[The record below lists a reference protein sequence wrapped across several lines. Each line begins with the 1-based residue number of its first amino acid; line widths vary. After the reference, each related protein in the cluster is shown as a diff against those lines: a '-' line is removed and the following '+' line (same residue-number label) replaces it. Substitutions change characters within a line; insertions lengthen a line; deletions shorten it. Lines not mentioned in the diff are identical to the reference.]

1 MRPLIQSLA
10 QIEHF
15 AHPSRLLPVVTT
27 GLVIGLLSIVQA
39 ASYSALIFSG
49 GLSAFVGHGIGLTLL
64 ATLISLAFIALLA
77 SLPGAIGGSQ
87 DVPAVIMAVAAAA
100 ITQQLSG
107 SAPPQEIF
115 VTVVVATGIT
125 TLATG
130 ACLFSLGHFRL
141 GGLVRFL
148 PYPVVGGMLAGTGWL
163 LTTGAIAMMTG
174 QPPGLQLLQADM
186 LSRWLPGVLFAVALL
201 WVFERSSKALLLPGM
216 VMAGTMLFHAVVF
229 GAGMSQAELSAQ
241 GWLLGP
247 FSDGGLWPQW
257 SWDDMAQV
265 HWRNIFSQAA
275 TLATVPVLSA
285 VALLLNA
292 TALEVSM
299 QRDADLNHELK
310 AAGIAN
316 LCAGSAGGLTGYHQL
331 GMSMI
336 NYRAGAS
343 SRLTALVAALV
354 CGFALFQGASLMT
367 LFPRM
372 VLGGVVLFLGL
383 SFLVEWVWK
392 AWFRLPK
399 TDYAVIILILLTT
412 ALLGFLEAVGVGLAA
427 AMVLFVVHY
436 SKVDVV
442 RLTSSGAAFRSRVM
456 RSPSQ
461 REALRLQGDA
471 ICVLQLQGYLFFGTA
486 GRLLAQVRSRLD
498 DPALPAL
505 RYVLLDFHRVTGV
518 DTTISLTFNKLRQL
532 MQPRQLTLV
541 VTEASAAVVAQLALA
556 GLRDG
561 VDCRL
566 FSNLDQGLE
575 WCESQLL
582 DEALPLQA
590 GLRAEPTV
598 REVLAELLPDLA
610 SADRLLTYL
619 QREELS
625 TGQWLMRQGDAPD
638 HLYLLA
644 SGQLTT
650 QRGHPAGTSL
660 ERLRLQT
667 QRGAQVTGEIGFYL
681 GQPRSAD
688 VIADVPSVVY
698 RLSANELRRME
709 QQDPALASV
718 LHQLIVRLLAG
729 RVMHL
734 TEVVDAL
741 QR

>member
-1 MRPLIQSLA
+1 MTPRA
-10 QIEHF
+10 QLLSRI
-15 AHPSRLLPVVTT
+15 AHAAQPSRLLPVATT
-27 GLVIGLLSIVQA
+27 GLVLGFLSIVQA
-39 ASYSALIFSG
+39 VSYSALIFSG
-49 GLSAFVGHGIGLTLL
+49 DLSAFVGHGIGLTLL
-64 ATLISLAFIALLA
+64 ATLINITFIAVLA
-77 SLPGAIGGSQ
+77 SLPGTIGGSQ

-100 ITQQLSG
+100 IAQQLSG
-107 SAPPQEIF
+107 TGPPQEIF
-115 VTVVVATGIT
+115 VTVVVAIGIT
-125 TLATG
+125 TLVTG
-130 ACLFSLGHFRL
+130 ACLFALGHFRL

-148 PYPVVGGMLAGTGWL
+148 PYPVVGGVLAGTGWL
-163 LTTGAIAMMTG
+163 LTTGAMAMMTE
-174 QPPGLQLLQADM
+174 QPLGLSLLHADM
-186 LSRWLPGVLFAVALL
+186 LPRWLPGVLFAVALL
-201 WVFERSSKALLLPGM
+201 WAFERSSKALLIPGM
-216 VMAGTMLFHAVVF
+216 VLTGTALFHAVMF
-229 GAGMSQAELSAQ
+229 GVGMSMTEVSAQ

-247 FSDGGLWPQW
+247 FSEGGLWRQW
-257 SWDDMAQV
+257 SWDDLAQV
-265 HWRNIFSQAA
+265 HWRNIVGQAA
-275 TLATVPVLSA
+275 TLATIPVLSA

-292 TALEVSM
+292 TALEISM
-299 QRDADLNHELK
+299 QCDADLNRELK

-316 LCAGSAGGLTGYHQL
+316 LFTGAAGGLIGYHKL
-331 GMSMI
+331 GMSII
-336 NYRAGAS
+336 NYRTGAA
-343 SRLTALVAALV
+343 SRLTGLIAALV
-354 CGFALFQGASLMT
+354 CGFALFQGASLLT

-427 AMVLFVVHY
+427 AMILFVVHY
-436 SKVDVV
+436 SKVEVV
-442 RLTSSGAAFRSRVM
+442 RQTSSGAGLRSRIM

-498 DPALPAL
+498 NPTLPTL

-561 VDCRL
+561 EGCRL
-566 FSNLDQGLE
+566 FANLDRGLE
-575 WCESQLL
+575 WSESQLL
-582 DEALPLQA
+582 DDASPPQA
-590 GLRAEPTV
+590 GLSAEPAV

-619 QREELS
+619 QREVLS

-638 HLYLLA
+638 HMYLLA
-644 SGQLTT
+644 SGQLTA
-650 QRGHPAGTSL
+650 QREHPSGDGRAP
-660 ERLRLQT
+660 LRLQT
-667 QRGAQVTGEIGFYL
+667 QRGAQVIGEIGFYL

-688 VIADVPSVVY
+688 VVADVPSVVY
-698 RLSANELRRME
+698 RLSADGLRRME

-718 LHQLIVRLLAG
+718 LHQLIIRLLAG